1 MTAEATP
8 RGTVRTVDW
17 GRVGGI
23 CGIGWIVLFFVGAM
37 ILQGDTPV
45 RDDSVEEIR
54 RYFSDDGDTYLV
66 GDYLLGI
73 AFMIFFLPFIIV
85 LRRVLAAAGGWAE
98 LLARVSF
105 YAGVTAIIWGGIAG
119 FAWGA
124 LAIGAD
130 NPEMDDSAVRTLMEL
145 DAYAFSGLLFP
156 IGLFMGA
163 AGLSIW
169 ISGVLWRW
177 LGIIGIIGFVGSY
190 IGAAWPIDGDDEG
203 AVAAIG
209 IIGFVGI
216 GLFVLI
222 ASIGMLMKR
231 ETLSAS

>member
-1 MTAEATP
+1 MSVAETH
-8 RGTVRTVDW
+8 RDTVRAVDW

-23 CGIGWIVLFFVGAM
+23 CGIGWVVLFFIGV
-37 ILQGDTPV
+37 IVLQGDTPV
-45 RDDSVEEIR
+45 RDDTVEEIR
-54 RYFSDDGDTYLV
+54 QYFSEDGDTYLV
-66 GDYLLGI
+66 GDYLIGI
-73 AFMIFFLPFIIV
+73 AFTIFFLPFIIL
-85 LRRVLAAAGGWAE
+85 LRRILATAGGWAE

-105 YAGVTAIIWGGIAG
+105 YAGLIALLWGGIAG

-130 NPEMDDSAVRTLMEL
+130 NPEIDDSAVRTLMEL

-169 ISGVLWRW
+169 LSGVLWRW

-203 AVAAIG
+203 AIAAIG
-209 IIGFVGI
+209 MVGFVGI
-216 GLFVLI
+216 LLFVLI

-231 ETLSAS
+231 EALRAS